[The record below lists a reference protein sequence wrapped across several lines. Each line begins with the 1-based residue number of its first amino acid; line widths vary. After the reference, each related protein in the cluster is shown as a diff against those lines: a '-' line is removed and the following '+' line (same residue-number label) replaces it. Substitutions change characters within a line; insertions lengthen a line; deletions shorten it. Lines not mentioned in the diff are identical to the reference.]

1 MSIRKKLFSNT
12 ISNGLQF
19 GSRWIMNIL
28 LAQNTTIST
37 FGIFSFIYTIAT
49 LIATFFTFGSN
60 LYMLNKIKS
69 HTKNSLSYLHTSIG
83 ISILFFSVISLLF
96 FSFNFFT
103 SIDSLYSDYFP
114 YALILAFIW
123 SVNMNL
129 FSFFK
134 ALGLFEKEAKA
145 YFVFSILLLLFL
157 GVASWLDIFKTLEL
171 KWIFISLTLLNV
183 VPTVI
188 GMINLKN
195 LFSLSLSSIL
205 QNIKT
210 SLLEVQKSIKH
221 RFSYG
226 IHELQSIL
234 FSNLPFLMIGT
245 LMTANDLGQYRAIYI
260 LIVPLLI
267 LPVIISQVL
276 LNQLTQTKTD
286 RTVFKKTFRKISLYT
301 MLIGFMIMVFY
312 FLFGTYILNTIY
324 KDKFDSETTVSLL
337 TIFVVTAFLW
347 FIKSNYEV
355 LLTSLGKQW
364 LRVKVLW
371 ITLILYPILIF
382 VLPEHWLIFRY
393 AFAGLLTTL
402 FMLLVYI
409 IISEIELAKKCG
421 KLK

>member
-19 GSRWIMNIL
+19 GSRWMMNIL

-49 LIATFFTFGSN
+49 LVATFFTFGSN
-60 LYMLNKIKS
+60 LYMLNSIKD
-69 HTKNSLSYLHTSIG
+69 HTKTSLSYLYTSIG
-83 ISILFFSVISLLF
+83 ISILFFSVISVIF
-96 FSFNFFT
+96 FSFTFFT
-103 SIDSLYSDYFP
+103 TMDTPYSDYYP
-114 YALILAFIW
+114 YALVLAFTW

-145 YFVFSILLLLFL
+145 YFIFSILLLALLGIASLFH
-157 GVASWLDIFKTLEL
+157 IFNTLKLE
-171 KWIFISLTLLNV
+171 WIFIALILLNLT
-183 VPTVI
+183 PTII
-188 GMINLKN
+188 GIMYLKS
-195 LFSLSLSSIL
+195 LFSLSVHSIL

-210 SLLEVQKSIKH
+210 SISEVQKSIKH

-226 IHELQSIL
+226 IHEFQSIL

-276 LNQLTQTKTD
+276 LNQLTQTKTNMI
-286 RTVFKKTFRKISLYT
+286 VFKKTFRKVSLYT
-301 MLIGFMIMVFY
+301 TLIGFFIMIFY
-312 FLFGTYILNTIY
+312 FLFGTYILDIIY
-324 KDKFDSETTVSLL
+324 QDKFDSETAVSLL

-371 ITLILYPILIF
+371 TSLILFPLLVFIIPSSF
-382 VLPEHWLIFRY
+382 GIIRY
-393 AFAGLLTTL
+393 AYAGLITTL
-402 FMLLVYI
+402 FMLIIYI
-409 IISEIELAKKCG
+409 WVSET
-421 KLK
+421 KLWKIK

>member
-28 LAQNTTIST
+28 LAQNTTIAT

-60 LYMLNKIKS
+60 LYMLNKIKEHKES
-69 HTKNSLSYLHTSIG
+69 SLSHLYTSIG
-83 ISILFFSVISLLF
+83 ISILFFSVILLLL
-96 FSFNFFT
+96 FSFNFFI

-114 YALILAFIW
+114 YAFVLAFVW
-123 SVNMNL
+123 SVNINI
-129 FSFFK
+129 FYFFK
-134 ALGLFEKEAKA
+134 ALGLFEKEAVA
-145 YFVFSILLLLFL
+145 YFVFSILLLSFL
-157 GVASWLDIFKTLEL
+157 IVASWLNIFNTLEL
-171 KWIFISLTLLNV
+171 KWILISLILLNAI
-183 VPTVI
+183 PTVI
-188 GMINLKN
+188 GIIHLKS
-195 LFSLSLSSIL
+195 LYSLSINSVI

-210 SLLEVQKSIKH
+210 SLLEVQDSIKH

-226 IHELQSIL
+226 IHEFQSIL
-234 FSNLPFLMIGT
+234 YTNLPFLMIGT
-245 LMTANDLGQYRAIYI
+245 FMTANDLGQYRAIYI

-286 RTVFKKTFRKISLYT
+286 ATVFKKTFRKISLYT
-301 MLIGFMIMVFY
+301 VLIGFLIMIFY
-312 FLFGTYILNTIY
+312 FFFGKYILDTIY
-324 KDKFDSETTVSLL
+324 NEKFNFESSVSLL
-337 TIFVVTAFLW
+337 TIFVLTAFLW

-371 ITLILYPILIF
+371 ASLVIF
-382 VLPEHWLIFRY
+382 PF
-393 AFAGLLTTL
+393 
-402 FMLLVYI
+402 LVYI
-409 IISEIELAKKCG
+409 FPSNLGVIRYAYAGLITIFFMLMIYIWIAEIRLRKYEK
-421 KLK
+421 